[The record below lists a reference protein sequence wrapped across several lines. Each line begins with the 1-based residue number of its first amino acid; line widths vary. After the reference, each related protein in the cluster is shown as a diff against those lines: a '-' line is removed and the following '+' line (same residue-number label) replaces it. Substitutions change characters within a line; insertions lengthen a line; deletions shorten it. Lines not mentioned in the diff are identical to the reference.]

1 MSGVRRRRW
10 RRFSS
15 EPLEV
20 GQPDLDERADRLLEP
35 RVLRRLEGL
44 LVALPHLLRVD
55 ALLEAV
61 VSGDQELLDPLPG
74 VVALHK
80 RTVTSQI

>member
-1 MSGVRRRRW
+1 MSGVRPRRW

-15 EPLEV
+15 EPFEI
-20 GQPDLDERADRLLEP
+20 GQPDLHERPNRLLEP
-35 RVLRRLEGL
+35 RVLRGLEGL
-44 LVALPHLLRVD
+44 LVALPHFLRVD
-55 ALLEAV
+55 ALFEAV

-80 RTVTSQI
+80 RTVTSHI